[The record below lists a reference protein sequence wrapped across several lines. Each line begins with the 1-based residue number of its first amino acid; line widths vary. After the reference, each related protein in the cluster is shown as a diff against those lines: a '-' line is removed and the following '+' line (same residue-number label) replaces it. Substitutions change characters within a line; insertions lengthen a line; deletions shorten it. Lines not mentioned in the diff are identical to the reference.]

1 MNVMAEIYKNATP
14 IYEDATPS
22 PADLIRSISEQ
33 GYSFQA
39 SLADLIDNSI
49 SAKAAQIEVLVSCE
63 QEPFMLFIADD
74 GIGMTE
80 SELIS
85 AMKLPSQ
92 SPLKGRASKDLG
104 RFGLGMKTAS
114 FSQTRKFT
122 VVSRKKGQ
130 KTYSAR
136 TWDLKVLEKGEWK
149 ITVNSQVEIAAIV
162 SEYKKICGLFLNRF
176 IDYEPNTI
184 VVWHGLHK
192 FEDFISEK
200 NSKEILSKELKE
212 VVAEHLSISFHR
224 FLESTNNPIA
234 IRLNNTILD
243 PFNPFPVDIKDV
255 RPIEPLSRRFNNDN
269 FSIEGFVLPSRAI
282 SESHGHSVWT
292 TKYLSLLDM
301 EGIYVYRADRLISF
315 GGWSNLAKKTSRHN
329 LARLK
334 VDIGNN
340 SDLHLH
346 LNVAKSQ
353 VKIPDDLRVGL
364 QKYIANLKVEALR
377 EYNNK
382 SVKAAN
388 KQTVKNQDFLNIIR
402 TSKGS
407 SFEINKDFPL
417 FKSATAGLNEIQA
430 SSLKALLRLLTVK
443 LNIIKDSHEPE
454 PFHMAIGNQ
463 QHMTEKELLNS
474 VSELV
479 SSGIPKNVI
488 LKLIVPDYGF
498 EPSSLPHS
506 VLKFLE

>member
-1 MNVMAEIYKNATP
+1 MDEK
-14 IYEDATPS
+14 YEDATPS

-39 SLADLIDNSI
+39 ALADLVDNAI
-49 SAKAAQIEVLVSCE
+49 SKEAAQIEVLVSSE
-63 QEPFMLFIADD
+63 NAPFSVFIADD
-74 GIGMTE
+74 GTGMTE
-80 SELIS
+80 SELRS

-92 SPLKGRASKDLG
+92 SPKKERDSKDLG

-114 FSQTRKFT
+114 FSQTKKFT
-122 VVSRKKGQ
+122 VVSREKGK

-136 TWDLKVLEKGEWK
+136 TWDLEVLEKGEWK
-149 ITVNSQVEIAAIV
+149 IIVNSQADIAKIL
-162 SEYKKICGLFLNRF
+162 SEYEAACGSFLNGF
-176 IDYEPNTI
+176 TDYEPNTI

-192 FEDFISEK
+192 FEEYISEK
-200 NSKEILSKELKE
+200 NRKEILLKELKE

-224 FLESTNNPIA
+224 FLERTTNPIT

-243 PFNPFPVDIKDV
+243 PFNPFPVNIKDF
-255 RPIEPLSRRFNNDN
+255 RPIEPLRRRFNNDN

-282 SESHGHSVWT
+282 SESHSNSVWT

-301 EGIYVYRADRLISF
+301 EGIYVYRANRLISF

-340 SDLHLH
+340 NDLHLH

-364 QKYIANLKVEALR
+364 QKYITNLKIEALR

-382 SVKAAN
+382 SVKPKS
-388 KQTVKNQDFLNIIR
+388 KQALKNQDFLSMVR

-407 SFEINKDFPL
+407 SFEINKEFPL
-417 FKSATAGLNEIQA
+417 FKSATEGLNEVQA

-454 PFHMAIGNQ
+454 PFHMTIGDQ
-463 QHMTEKELLNS
+463 QRLTEKELLDNI
-474 VSELV
+474 SELV
-479 SSGIPKNVI
+479 SSGIPKNII
-488 LKLIVPDYGF
+488 LKMIVGDFGF

-506 VLKFLE
+506 ILKILE

>member
-1 MNVMAEIYKNATP
+1 MSQ
-14 IYEDATPS
+14 IYEDGTPS

-39 SLADLIDNSI
+39 SLADLIDNAI
-49 SAKAAQIEVLVSCE
+49 SAKAVQIEVLISSE
-63 QEPFMLFIADD
+63 QEPFTLFIADD
-74 GIGMTE
+74 GAGMTD
-80 SELIS
+80 SELQS

-92 SPLKGRASKDLG
+92 SPQKGRDSKDLG

-130 KTYSAR
+130 QAYSAR
-136 TWDLKVLEKGEWK
+136 TWDLEVLEKGEWK
-149 ITVNSQVEIAAIV
+149 ITVNSQAEIATV
-162 SEYKKICGLFLNRF
+162 LSEYKKLCGSFLNGF
-176 IDYEPNTI
+176 IEYEPNTI

-192 FEDFISEK
+192 FEEYISEK
-200 NSKEILSKELKE
+200 NRKDILLKELKE

-224 FLESTNNPIA
+224 FLESTTNPIA

-243 PFNPFPVDIKDV
+243 PFNPFPVDIKDF

-282 SESHGHSVWT
+282 SESHSHSVWT

-301 EGIYVYRADRLISF
+301 EGIYVYRANRLISF

-340 SDLHLH
+340 NDLHLH

-364 QKYIANLKVEALR
+364 QKYITNLKVEALR

-382 SVKAAN
+382 SVKSTS
-388 KQTVKNQDFLNIIR
+388 KQIVKNQDFLSMVR

-407 SFEINKDFPL
+407 SFEINKEFPL
-417 FKSATAGLNEIQA
+417 FKSATAGLNEVQA

-454 PFHMAIGNQ
+454 LFYMAIGDEQ
-463 QHMTEKELLNS
+463 RLTEKELLDN
-474 VSELV
+474 VSQLV
-479 SSGIPKNVI
+479 SSGIPKNII
-488 LKLIVPDYGF
+488 LKMIVGDFGF

-506 VLKFLE
+506 ILKILE